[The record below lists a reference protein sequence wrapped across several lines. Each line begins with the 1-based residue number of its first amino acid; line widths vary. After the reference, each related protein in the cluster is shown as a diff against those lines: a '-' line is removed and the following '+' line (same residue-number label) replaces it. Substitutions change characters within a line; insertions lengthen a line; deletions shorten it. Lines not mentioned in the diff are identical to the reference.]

1 MAASL
6 ALRKTNRIIT
16 PKEVFTPTKYEMPMS
31 YELNERKAMLKKI
44 EATERDHDA
53 NIELKR
59 GTIVMTFTPATYEIY
74 KQAIYTYYQ
83 NHPGK
88 ICQKIS
94 KTSRTNNA
102 SIEKATTEESLSIK
116 PKSDSSRCGYGRQLY
131 RINMFNTTSTMDV
144 NGRQYQM
151 FISEDLPEIIESVDI
166 TGVSQL
172 NSRLKRTMRSNL
184 EYPG

>member
-6 ALRKTNRIIT
+6 ALRKRNRIIT

-31 YELNERKAMLKKI
+31 YELNEGKAMLKKI
-44 EATERDHDA
+44 EATERDHDI

-59 GTIVMTFTPATYEIY
+59 GTIVMTFTPGPATYEIY

-88 ICQKIS
+88 ICQKTS

-102 SIEKATTEESLSIK
+102 SIEKSNNRRVI
-116 PKSDSSRCGYGRQLY
+116 
-131 RINMFNTTSTMDV
+131 V
-144 NGRQYQM
+144 N
-151 FISEDLPEIIESVDI
+151 
-166 TGVSQL
+166 
-172 NSRLKRTMRSNL
+172 
-184 EYPG
+184 